1 MGLQSWMIKSWPIIE
16 WIPPRVDDDWPSFL
30 HMSTQ
35 VRQERRGPQPCAGST
50 VWVGSIG
57 GAYAGL
63 AWEWVE
69 LRPGV
74 LMLADPNSFTT
85 NICVL
90 GGGGRVQDAL
100 PTAVSLNRILH
111 QLPWQGPVGEVL
123 TEARNVALSA
133 GASGSAAEGTRVPAA
148 FAA

>member
-1 MGLQSWMIKSWPIIE
+1 MVKSWPIIE
-16 WIPPRVDDDWPSFL
+16 WIPPREDDEWPSFL

-35 VRQERRGPQPCAGST
+35 VRQERRGAEPCAGST
-50 VWVGSIG
+50 VWVGSID

-74 LMLADPNSFTT
+74 LMLADPNSLTT

-90 GGGGRVQDAL
+90 GDDGRVQDAL

-111 QLPWQGPVGEVL
+111 QLPWQGTVNEVL
-123 TEARNVALSA
+123 TVARSAALAA
-133 GASGSAAEGTRVPAA
+133 GAPSLATENTRVPDA

>member
-16 WIPPRVDDDWPSFL
+16 WIPPRLDDEWPSFL

-35 VRQERRGPQPCAGST
+35 VRQERRGLTPCAGTT
-50 VWVGSIG
+50 VWVGTIG
-57 GAYAGL
+57 GTHAGL

-69 LRPGV
+69 YRAGV
-74 LMLADPNSFTT
+74 LLLADPNSFTT

-90 GGGGRVQDAL
+90 GGGGRVMEAL
-100 PTAVSLNRILH
+100 PTAVSLNRIVH
-111 QLPWQGPVGEVL
+111 QLSWQGMVGDVL
-123 TEARNVALSA
+123 AAARSA
-133 GASGSAAEGTRVPAA
+133 AMLGAAAEGTSVRDA